1 MEMQGEYAFHDVGAI
16 GAQHVYRV
24 DSGIYLVRLAGY
36 LSRPDVDAIGELIS
50 RDNKSQRRAVLY
62 EVSAD
67 FNGYDP
73 ELRRTTLNSPT
84 LRGTTHIG
92 IITSNTMLRMVTA
105 TVALGLRAAMGI
117 PMKTYA
123 TVAAAVAGARAA
135 MRSA

>member
-1 MEMQGEYAFHDVGAI
+1 MHGEYAFHDVGAI
-16 GAQHVYRV
+16 GAQRVYRV
-24 DSGIYLVRLAGY
+24 EVGIYLVRLAGY
-36 LSRPDVDAIGELIS
+36 LSRPDVDAIGELIT
-50 RDNKSQRRAVLY
+50 RDNKSMRRAVLY

-73 ELRRTTLNSPT
+73 ELRRTTLNNPT

-105 TVALGLRAAMGI
+105 TLALGLRAAMGI

-123 TVAAAVAGARAA
+123 TVAAAVAGAREA
-135 MRSA
+135 MQPPT